1 MCSSLSCEGD
11 GGTFNLVEI
20 LFISQEDL
28 SKFWDE
34 TLNPVVA
41 DIYFP
46 RKVNEGF
53 SWQKM
58 EPDFSGEV
66 RLNDVRMPQP
76 LKSFFF
82 LAREKVLG
90 HPPPVAREAAKPKKI
105 IIGAKSCDLRSLPI
119 LDFVFRE
126 GDFEDPLYIDNRKNS
141 LIISSDCD
149 TFLETCFCPLL
160 DTNPF
165 AFEGFDLNL
174 SKVSEGFIIDI
185 GSTKGEAFVELR
197 GEYFRKASDEELR
210 QREANRKKVL
220 KELRDS
226 LEAKGFLFKKSFKE
240 LVGENYN
247 SDLWEEIALTCVE
260 CGGCNFVCPTCHC
273 FLLSDERREEF
284 IRLRNWDA
292 CQYPAFGRVAGGANP
307 RKRRAER
314 FRNRFDK
321 KFVFF
326 QDVLEMNACTGCG
339 RCIDACLGEIDIREV
354 FKKLKQFIS
363 AEVRSSG
370 ESTK

>member
-1 MCSSLSCEGD
+1 MCSGLSCEGD
-11 GGTFNLVEI
+11 GGALGVMKS
-20 LFISQEDL
+20 LFIPQNL
-28 SKFWDE
+28 LAKFWNE

-46 RKVNEGF
+46 RKLTEGF
-53 SWQKM
+53 SWGKM
-58 EPDFSGEV
+58 ESDFSGEIF
-66 RLNDVRMPQP
+66 LNEVRMPQP
-76 LKSFFF
+76 LKSLFF
-82 LAREKVLG
+82 LAREKVWG

-160 DTNPF
+160 DINPF

-174 SKVSEGFIIDI
+174 SKASEGFIIDI

-197 GEYFRKASDEELR
+197 GEYFRKASDEELQ

-220 KELRDS
+220 KELRGS

-273 FLLSDERREEF
+273 FLLSDAKREEF

-307 RKRRAER
+307 RKRRTQR

-326 QDVLEMNACTGCG
+326 QDVLGMDACTGCG
-339 RCIDACLGEIDIREV
+339 RCIDACLGKIDIREV
-354 FKKLKQFIS
+354 FKKLKQLIS